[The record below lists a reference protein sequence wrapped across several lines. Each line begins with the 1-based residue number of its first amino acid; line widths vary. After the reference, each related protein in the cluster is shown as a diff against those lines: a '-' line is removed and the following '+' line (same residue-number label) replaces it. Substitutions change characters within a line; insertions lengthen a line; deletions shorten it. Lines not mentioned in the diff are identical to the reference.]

1 MLVELVFCPL
11 TLCGAPSGSD
21 KPVRLLDEVSRV
33 DYDFV
38 RVFHARFLCAR
49 GAPETCP
56 PDKLNIKT
64 NGPLR

>member
-21 KPVRLLDEVSRV
+21 KPVRLLVEVSRV

-38 RVFHARFLCAR
+38 RVFYALFLWAR
-49 GAPETCP
+49 GAPDTRP

-64 NGPLR
+64 NGPVF